1 MTNAKVIV
9 GGSVQDA
16 VRTTAGTIKADI
28 RLLFIASSI

>member
-9 GGSVQDA
+9 GSVHDA

-28 RLLFIASSI
+28 RLLFIALSI